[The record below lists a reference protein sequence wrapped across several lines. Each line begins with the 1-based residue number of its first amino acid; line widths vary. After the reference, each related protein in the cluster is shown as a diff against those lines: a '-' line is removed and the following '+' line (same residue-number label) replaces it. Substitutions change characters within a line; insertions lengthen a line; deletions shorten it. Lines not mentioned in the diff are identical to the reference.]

1 MVRSKSFFFA
11 FLMIA
16 PLTIA
21 PQAWGTGCGD
31 VVAGKLQQYRA
42 VRDRLSGLRAGKDLA
57 AYCSALKQYLA
68 TRDDVVE
75 LLWEARACPE
85 VRGESTADAI
95 ESESSR
101 LIGDGVAKCLALE
114 PEKR

>member
-1 MVRSKSFFFA
+1 MVGSKSFFIA
-11 FLMIA
+11 FLM
-16 PLTIA
+16 IA

-42 VRDRLSGLRAGKDLA
+42 ARDRLSGLRAGKDLA
-57 AYCSALKQYLA
+57 AYCSAMKQYLA

-75 LLWEARACPE
+75 LLWQARACPE
-85 VRGESTADAI
+85 VRVENTADAI
-95 ESESSR
+95 ESESER
-101 LIGDGVAKCLALE
+101 LIGDGLGKCLALA